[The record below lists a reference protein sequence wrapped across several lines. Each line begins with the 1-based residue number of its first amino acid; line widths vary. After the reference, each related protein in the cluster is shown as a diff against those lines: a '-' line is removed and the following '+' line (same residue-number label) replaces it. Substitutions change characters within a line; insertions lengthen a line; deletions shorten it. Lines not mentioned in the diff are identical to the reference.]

1 MADEASKTKDLFG
14 QLEKAVFKG
23 KGIDIGCG
31 PDPILPDVKRFDQ
44 NDGDANRISE
54 YVHEQ
59 FDFVFSS
66 HCLEHMHDPY
76 AALKEWWK
84 LVKEGGYLYVT
95 VPEEDLY
102 EQGHWPSIYN
112 SDHKH
117 TFTMYK
123 DKSWSPVSVNVLDLV
138 RSLPDAQVI
147 KVELQDYGYDY
158 TLKDV
163 DQTFCKDA
171 MAQICFVLC
180 KGNPDKQIDRP
191 RSFITQPRKHF
202 FYIRREGKRV
212 KLYFGSKKLFSL
224 RVKK

>member
-1 MADEASKTKDLFG
+1 MAAEATKTKDLFG
-14 QLEKAVFKG
+14 QLEKAIFKG

-31 PDPILPDVKRFDQ
+31 PDPIFPHVKRFDQ
-44 NDGDANRISE
+44 NDGDANHITD
-54 YVHEQ
+54 YVKEQ

-66 HCLEHMHDPY
+66 HCLEHMYDPY

-158 TLKDV
+158 TQKDV
-163 DQTFCKDA
+163 DQTYCNDA
-171 MAQICFVLC
+171 MAQICFVLR
-180 KGNPDKQIDRP
+180 KGNPEKQIDR
-191 RSFITQPRKHF
+191 IKKPRKPF
-202 FYIRREGKRV
+202 FYIKKEPEHLKI
-212 KLYFGSKKLFSL
+212 YCGSKKILSIHTW
-224 RVKK
+224 K

>member
-1 MADEASKTKDLFG
+1 MAAEATKTKDLFG
-14 QLEKAVFKG
+14 QLEKAIFKG

-31 PDPILPDVKRFDQ
+31 PDPIFPHVKRFDQ
-44 NDGDANRISE
+44 NDGDANHITD
-54 YVHEQ
+54 YVKEQ

-158 TLKDV
+158 TQKDV
-163 DQTFCKDA
+163 DQTYCNDA
-171 MAQICFVLC
+171 MAQICFILR
-180 KGNPDKQIDRP
+180 KGNIGKQIDR
-191 RSFITQPRKHF
+191 IKKPRKPF
-202 FYIRREGKRV
+202 FYIKKEPEHLKI
-212 KLYFGSKKLFSL
+212 YCGSKKILSIHTW
-224 RVKK
+224 K